1 MSRSQGSPGTNPD
14 KILVFH
20 FKPPELWKL
29 ISVTEAPES
38 VDYDPD
44 SAHHLCNVEKLAGTP
59 LTLEIV
65 PLTHCHP
72 APQTGP
78 DKWAHTGIPG
88 KQQWENERMVS
99 KELGKQGLW
108 RSRHFNLPSWI
119 LQPVRAEEGAR
130 EQGTHSSRNWSSPQR
145 LLLRKA
151 SHQTPEPFF
160 NKLLPSDLPPLSPH
174 VTPGS
179 CHAQSLSNAWGAP
192 GEPAPQNLQR
202 GPQSLW
208 GWRQHAA
215 WLVSAHTHTRA
226 HPPQTRTVSWS
237 VHCHPPVGTVTQ
249 TWGAASLDLLRHQV
263 RGSAHPSCP
272 GTRHEVGDFQA
283 L

>member
-130 EQGTHSSRNWSSPQR
+130 EQGTHSSRNWSSPQPI
-145 LLLRKA
+145 LLRKA

-160 NKLLPSDLPPLSPH
+160 DKLLPSDLPPLSPH

-215 WLVSAHTHTRA
+215 WLVSAHTHTHVRI
-226 HPPQTRTVSWS
+226 HPKPGPSPGQSTAT
-237 VHCHPPVGTVTQ
+237 P
-249 TWGAASLDLLRHQV
+249 L
-263 RGSAHPSCP
+263 SA
-272 GTRHEVGDFQA
+272 Q
-283 L
+283 